1 MNKFFATFALVIS
14 ACCFAQAQDGYIKHQ
29 KDSEYRN
36 KTIKVL
42 KGEIFP
48 FINASKQGK
57 INVIIGS
64 DTITDIEKTSKSF
77 ETFTPTTSYDSQK
90 DDFLQTKGGGIV
102 WVNANN
108 ISATDTVTL
117 ISESGKQITQL
128 ITQREAQVNLS
139 DLGKTCR
146 LIISNAP
153 TIFYS
158 TDKLKQFIEPVQQST
173 SVASDVNTDK
183 TQIAEPVLVWW
194 HYLLIALGIAFLL
207 GLGVWK
213 YIQYQ
218 MKPYSNKV
226 KFKGGSLTEFAEQY
240 GGLDKLSSLNK
251 GIIPTKSEWNKL
263 KNNEQAKSDKVKEL
277 KGKRII
283 IQAEDET
290 SFGFQDNHN
299 KTNVE
304 QSHTKE
310 WESPKETYVQPTN
323 FGNNNELSGQ
333 LQQMESTLIR
343 EIQRINSGN
352 NNQNEINKLR
362 NEKTELENK
371 LKGLESDKRNLDTT
385 LKQLQADK
393 STLENNLHSANTEK
407 NQIQTEI
414 INLKEKV
421 IAVDFLKGYSESVFS
436 YLKFCQQV
444 STDAYNCFNKISQQN
459 LKQAFAAGHLLMR
472 FQTSVNSI
480 PVGNWLQTVQDIK
493 DTGATTNK
501 QLIRSFAQIQNDSEK
516 QKEFQRLLFTEVL
529 TKYSSSVLILAEA
542 FKNLSRFQVS
552 PELATD
558 IQNTFGRHVAEIV
571 SKAKATGLEIK
582 YVSLFKNF
590 EEYLGHI
597 ESVDKE
603 RSLAYK
609 EVSGLNKNE
618 IAEINSYGVKTNFED
633 SKTYVILA

>member
-1 MNKFFATFALVIS
+1 MNKFFATVTLLFSTL
-14 ACCFAQAQDGYIKHQ
+14 CFAQAQDGFIKYQ

-90 DDFLQTKGGGIV
+90 NDFLQTKGGGII
-102 WVNANN
+102 WVNAKN

-128 ITQREAQVNLS
+128 ITQREVQVNLS

-158 TDKLKQFIEPVQQST
+158 TDKLKQFIEPAPSET
-173 SVASDVNTDK
+173 TTTTAAVAEETKSGL
-183 TQIAEPVLVWW
+183 AWWAWVL
-194 HYLLIALGIAFLL
+194 I
-207 GLGVWK
+207 GLGVFGLGFGVWW
-213 YIQYQ
+213 YIR
-218 MKPYSNKV
+218 NKNKESEQEPIYV
-226 KFKGGSLTEFAEQY
+226 TYNGKSLSQFAEDNRIT
-240 GGLDKLSSLNK
+240 LDELIKYNKSVIDKKYSLYSDADRK
-251 GIIPTKSEWNKL
+251 DVQREL
-263 KNNEQAKSDKVKEL
+263 KNKKLIV
-277 KGKRII
+277 
-283 IQAEDET
+283 
-290 SFGFQDNHN
+290 GFQEKKMVNINDNY
-299 KTNVE
+299 TNVTNNKE
-304 QSHTKE
+304 QE
-310 WESPKETYVQPTN
+310 NPKETYVQPSN

-333 LQQMESTLIR
+333 LRQMENNLLM
-343 EIQRINSGN
+343 EIQRVGSGN
-352 NNQNEINKLR
+352 NNSNEINRLR

-371 LKGLESDKRNLDTT
+371 LKGFENDKRNLDST

-393 STLENNLHSANTEK
+393 LNLESNLQSANTEK

-414 INLKEKV
+414 RNLKEKV
-421 IAVDFLKGYSESVFS
+421 IAVDFLKGYSDSVFS

-459 LKQAFAAGHLLMR
+459 LKQGFAAGHLLMK
-472 FQTSVNSI
+472 FQTSVNPI

-529 TKYSSSVLILAEA
+529 TKYSSNILILAEA
-542 FKNLSRFQVS
+542 FKNLSRFQVA
-552 PELATD
+552 PEYANE
-558 IQNTFGRHVAEIV
+558 IQTTFSKHVTEILN
-571 SKAKATGLEIK
+571 KAKAAGLAIK

-590 EEYLGHI
+590 EEYLGQI
-597 ESVDKE
+597 ESVDRE

-609 EVSGLNKNE
+609 EVSGLQKNE

>member
-1 MNKFFATFALVIS
+1 MNKFFATFTLLFS
-14 ACCFAQAQDGYIKHQ
+14 TLCFAQAQDGFIKYQ

-42 KGEIFP
+42 KGEIVS
-48 FINASKQGK
+48 FINTSKSDK
-57 INVIIGS
+57 INIIIGS
-64 DTITDIEKTSKSF
+64 DTITDIKKTSDSF
-77 ETFTPTTSYDSQK
+77 TEISPNTSYNSQK
-90 DDFLQTKGGGIV
+90 DDFLQTKSGGIV

-158 TDKLKQFIEPVQQST
+158 TDKLKQFIEPETTTTTAAVPEETKSGL
-173 SVASDVNTDK
+173 AWW
-183 TQIAEPVLVWW
+183 AWVL
-194 HYLLIALGIAFLL
+194 I
-207 GLGVWK
+207 GLGVFGLGFGVWWYIRNKDKESEQEPIYTAYNGKSLSQFAEDNRIDLETLIKYNKGVIDKK
-213 YIQYQ
+213 YIRYNEADRKDVQRELKNKKLIVGFQ
-218 MKPYSNKV
+218 ETNFPKSNNN
-226 KFKGGSLTEFAEQY
+226 F
-240 GGLDKLSSLNK
+240 
-251 GIIPTKSEWNKL
+251 PKSETR
-263 KNNEQAKSDKVKEL
+263 NET
-277 KGKRII
+277 I
-283 IQAEDET
+283 
-290 SFGFQDNHN
+290 
-299 KTNVE
+299 
-304 QSHTKE
+304 TKE
-310 WESPKETYVQPTN
+310 WESPQETYVQPTN

-333 LQQMESTLIR
+333 LRQMESTLIH

-352 NNQNEINKLR
+352 GNQNEINKLR

-371 LKGLESDKRNLDTT
+371 LKGFENDKRNLDST
-385 LKQLQADK
+385 LKQLQTDK
-393 STLENNLHSANTEK
+393 LNLESNLQFANTEK

-414 INLKEKV
+414 RNLKEKV
-421 IAVDFLKGYSESVFS
+421 IAVDFLKGYSDSVFS

-459 LKQAFAAGHLLMR
+459 LKQGFAAGHLLMK
-472 FQTSVNSI
+472 FQTSVNPI
-480 PVGNWLQTVQDIK
+480 PVGNWLQTAQDIK

-529 TKYSSSVLILAEA
+529 TKYSSSVLILAET
-542 FKNLSRFQVS
+542 FKNLSRFQVA
-552 PELATD
+552 PEYANE
-558 IQNTFGRHVAEIV
+558 IQTTFSKHVTEILN
-571 SKAKATGLEIK
+571 KAKAAGLEIK

-590 EEYLGHI
+590 EEYLGQI
-597 ESVDKE
+597 ESVDRE

-609 EVSGLNKNE
+609 EVSGLQKNE

>member
-1 MNKFFATFALVIS
+1 MNKFFATFALLIS
-14 ACCFAQAQDGYIKHQ
+14 ALCFAQAQDGYIKHQ

-77 ETFTPTTSYDSQK
+77 ETFTPTTSYGSQK
-90 DDFLQTKGGGIV
+90 DDFLQTKSGGIV
-102 WVNANN
+102 WVNAKN

-128 ITQREAQVNLS
+128 ITQREAQVSLS

-146 LIISNAP
+146 LIISNSP

-158 TDKLKQFIEPVQQST
+158 TDKLKQFTEPEPVQET
-173 SVASDVNTDK
+173 DNTETPKEEK
-183 TQIAEPVLVWW
+183 TETGWAWWYYALIVLGVC
-194 HYLLIALGIAFLL
+194 
-207 GLGVWK
+207 GLGFGIWK
-213 YIQYQ
+213 YIKNT
-218 MKPYSNKV
+218 MKPHSNEV
-226 KFKGGSLTEFAEQY
+226 VFKGGSLTEFADQY

-263 KNNEQAKSDKVKEL
+263 KNNESAKADKVKGL

-290 SFGFQDNHN
+290 SFGFQDNN
-299 KTNVE
+299 YKTNVE

-333 LQQMESTLIR
+333 LQQMERTLIY

-352 NNQNEINKLR
+352 NNQNELNKLR

-371 LKGLESDKRNLDTT
+371 LRGLDST
-385 LKQLQADK
+385 LKQLQTDK
-393 STLENNLHSANTEK
+393 SNLESNLQSANIEK

-414 INLKEKV
+414 KNLKEKV
-421 IAVDFLKGYSESVFS
+421 ISVDFLKGYSDSVFS

-444 STDAYNCFNKISQQN
+444 SADAYNCFNKISHQN
-459 LKQAFAAGHLLMR
+459 LKQAFAAGHLLMK

-480 PVGNWLQTVQDIK
+480 PIGNWLQTVQDIK

-501 QLIRSFAQIQNDSEK
+501 QLIRSFSQIQNDSEK

-529 TKYSSSVLILAEA
+529 TKYSSNILILAEA
-542 FKNLSRFQVS
+542 FKNLTRFQVS
-552 PELATD
+552 PELAND
-558 IQNTFGRHVAEIV
+558 IQNTFGKHVTEIV
-571 SKAKATGLEIK
+571 SKAKAAGLEIK

-590 EEYLGHI
+590 EEYLGQI

-603 RSLAYK
+603 RTLAYR
-609 EVSGLNKNE
+609 EVSGLQKNE
-618 IAEINSYGVKTNFED
+618 IAEIDSYGVKTNFED

>member
-1 MNKFFATFALVIS
+1 MNKFFATFALLVS
-14 ACCFAQAQDGYIKHQ
+14 ALSVAQAQDGYIKHQ

-90 DDFLQTKGGGIV
+90 DDFLQTKGGGII

-128 ITQREAQVNLS
+128 ITQREVQVNLS

-158 TDKLKQFIEPVQQST
+158 TDKLKQFIEPAPSETTTTTAAVTEETKSGL
-173 SVASDVNTDK
+173 AWW
-183 TQIAEPVLVWW
+183 AWVL
-194 HYLLIALGIAFLL
+194 I
-207 GLGVWK
+207 GLGVFGLGFGVWW
-213 YIQYQ
+213 YIR
-218 MKPYSNKV
+218 NKNKESEQEPIYV
-226 KFKGGSLTEFAEQY
+226 TYNGKSLSQFAEDNRIT
-240 GGLDKLSSLNK
+240 LDELIKYNK
-251 GIIPTKSEWNKL
+251 GVIDKKYSRYSDADRKDVQREL
-263 KNNEQAKSDKVKEL
+263 KNKKLIV
-277 KGKRII
+277 
-283 IQAEDET
+283 
-290 SFGFQDNHN
+290 GFQEKEMVNINDNY
-299 KTNVE
+299 TNVTNNKE
-304 QSHTKE
+304 QE
-310 WESPKETYVQPTN
+310 NPKETYVQPTN

-333 LQQMESTLIR
+333 LRQMENNLLR
-343 EIQRINSGN
+343 EIQRVGSGN
-352 NNQNEINKLR
+352 NNSNEINRLR
-362 NEKTELENK
+362 NEKAELENK
-371 LKGLESDKRNLDTT
+371 LKGFENDKRNLDST

-393 STLENNLHSANTEK
+393 LNLESNLQSANTEK

-414 INLKEKV
+414 RNLKEKV
-421 IAVDFLKGYSESVFS
+421 IAVDFLKGYSDSVFS

-459 LKQAFAAGHLLMR
+459 LKQGFAAGHLLMK
-472 FQTSVNSI
+472 FQTSVNPI

-529 TKYSSSVLILAEA
+529 TKYSSNILILAEA
-542 FKNLSRFQVS
+542 FKNLSRFQVA
-552 PELATD
+552 PEYANE
-558 IQNTFGRHVAEIV
+558 IQSTFSKHVTEILN
-571 SKAKATGLEIK
+571 KAKAAGLEIK
-582 YVSLFKNF
+582 YVSLFNNF
-590 EEYLGHI
+590 EEYLGQI
-597 ESVDKE
+597 ESVDRE

-609 EVSGLNKNE
+609 EVSGLQKNE